1 MAFDVGSAVGY
12 LLLDT
17 SKWESGL
24 KSAKMGLNTFQD
36 ETATAADKFTAMGT
50 SLGSVGKTLTLGVTA
65 PLVGMGATAVKTA
78 ADFEAAMSNVRA
90 ISGASADEME
100 ALTAKAEEMG
110 AKTKFS
116 ATEAADAFSYMAMAG
131 WDTESM
137 LAGIEGI
144 MSLAAASG
152 EDLATTSDIVTDAL
166 TAFGLTAE
174 DTSMFVDVL
183 AAASSA
189 SNTNVSMLG
198 ESFKYVA
205 PVAGTFGYSVQD
217 VGAALGLMANSGIKA
232 SQAGTSFRS
241 ALTRMI
247 KPTDTAMVSMENL
260 GLASDGVVTAMVNA
274 DGSMKPLRETLSILR
289 EQFSTLNEA
298 EQAQAAATIFGQ
310 ESMAGMLA
318 IINASDS
325 DFEGLIS
332 TMDEASGTAQEM
344 ADTQLDN
351 LNGQLT
357 ILKSGLEGAAIAFGN
372 LLMPMIK
379 DITALIQKLVDW
391 VNGLNDGQKQV
402 VVIIAEVAAAIGPL
416 LIIVGKVSGLI
427 GKLIPLI
434 SGAGGLSG
442 VLTALT
448 GPVGIVIAA
457 VVALAAAWATNFGEI
472 RDKAQEIMNAIGTI
486 ISSVLGFIKGMWE
499 SNFIGIQTITSD
511 VFAIIQ
517 QLFSDTL
524 TIITDIFN
532 VFAALFSGDWS
543 ALWDAVKTLVSDIW
557 TAIGNLVDNALNL
570 IVDIIGDIATTLY
583 NTAKDVFNKV
593 EEAFQSVW
601 KMITD
606 WFNEAIND
614 PVNTVKSIGTA
625 LLDAGKSIFT
635 SLWDGMKSVWTS
647 ISDWVSEKINWLKDK
662 IKFWESENSKMDA
675 STVTVT
681 TSSSGGSFASGLDYV
696 PRDMNVRVHEG
707 ERILTKQE
715 NASGMFNNGG
725 SGGVQTVNFDLSIPM
740 DGQVLARAQY
750 SYNLKEGSLRG
761 GDLVEGGNNL

>member
-36 ETATAADKFTAMGT
+36 ETATASDKFTAMGT

-65 PLVGMGATAVKTA
+65 PLVGMGAAAVKTA

-116 ATEAADAFSYMAMAG
+116 ATEAADAFTYMAMAG

-247 KPTDTAMVSMENL
+247 KPTEQAATKMEEL
-260 GLASDGVVTAMVNA
+260 GLWTQELGTTAMVNA
-274 DGSMKPLRETLSILR
+274 DGSMKPLRETLTILR
-289 EQFSTLNEA
+289 ESFSQLTSA
-298 EQAQAAATIFGQ
+298 EQAQAAAAIFGQ

-457 VVALAAAWATNFGEI
+457 VVALAAAWATNFGGI
-472 RDKAQEIMNAIGTI
+472 RDKTQEIMNAIGSI
-486 ISSVLGFIKGMWE
+486 ISSVWGFIKVLWE
-499 SNFIGIQTITSD
+499 SNFLGIQTITSD
-511 VFAIIQ
+511 VFVIIQ
-517 QLFSDTL
+517 QLFSDAL

-543 ALWDAVKTLVSDIW
+543 TLWESVKTLASDIW
-557 TAIGNLVDNALNL
+557 TAIGNIVDNALNL
-570 IVDIIGDIATTLY
+570 IVDIIGGIATTLY
-583 NTAKDVFNKV
+583 NTAKNVFNRVK
-593 EEAFQSVW
+593 EAFQSVW
-601 KMITD
+601 KTITD
-606 WFNEAIND
+606 WFKKAIND
-614 PVNTVKSIGTA
+614 PVNTVKGIGTA
-625 LLDAGKSIFT
+625 LLNAGKSIFT

-647 ISDWVSEKINWLKDK
+647 ISNWVSDKINWLKDK
-662 IKFWESENSKMDA
+662 IEFWKSESSKMSS

-696 PRDMNVRVHEG
+696 PRDMDVRVHEG
-707 ERILTKQE
+707 ERILTAEENRERNSTGGDTFNFYSPEALTPVKAAREFKRVKQE
-715 NASGMFNNGG
+715 
-725 SGGVQTVNFDLSIPM
+725 
-740 DGQVLARAQY
+740 LALGYR
-750 SYNLKEGSLRG
+750 
-761 GDLVEGGNNL
+761 

>member
-1 MAFDVGSAVGY
+1 MPFDVGSAVGY

-65 PLVGMGATAVKTA
+65 PLVGMGAAAVKTA

-116 ATEAADAFSYMAMAG
+116 ATEAADAFTYMAMAG

-247 KPTDTAMVSMENL
+247 KPTEQAATKMEEL
-260 GLASDGVVTAMVNA
+260 GLWTQELGTTAMVNA
-274 DGSMKPLRETLSILR
+274 DGSMKSLRETLTILR
-289 EQFSTLNEA
+289 ESFSQLTSA
-298 EQAQAAATIFGQ
+298 EQAQAASAIFGQ

-357 ILKSGLEGAAIAFGN
+357 ILKSGLEGAAIAFGD

-379 DITALIQKLVDW
+379 DITTLIQKLVDW
-391 VNGLNDGQKQV
+391 VNGLSDSQKQV

-416 LIIVGKVSGLI
+416 LIIVGKISGLI

-457 VVALAAAWATNFGEI
+457 VVALAAAWATNFGGI
-472 RDKAQEIMNAIGTI
+472 RDKTQEIMGAIGTI
-486 ISSVLGFIKGMWE
+486 ISSVWNFIRGLWE
-499 SNFIGIQTITSD
+499 SNFLGIQTITSD
-511 VFAIIQ
+511 VFALIQ
-517 QLFSDTL
+517 QLFSDAL
-524 TIITDIFN
+524 TVIVDIFN

-543 ALWDAVKTLVSDIW
+543 TLWESVKTLVSDIW
-557 TAIGNLVDNALNL
+557 TEIGNLVDNYLNM
-570 IVDIIGDIATTLY
+570 IVDIIGGIATTLY
-583 NTAKDVFNKV
+583 NIAKNVFNKV
-593 EEAFQSVW
+593 KEAFQSVW
-601 KMITD
+601 KTITD
-606 WFNEAIND
+606 WFKKAIND
-614 PVNTVKSIGTA
+614 PVNTVKGIGTTM
-625 LLDAGKSIFT
+625 LNAGKFIFT
-635 SLWDGMKSVWTS
+635 SLWDGIKSVWNS
-647 ISDWVSEKINWLKDK
+647 ISDWVTEKIDWLKSK
-662 IKFWESENSKMDA
+662 IQFWKNESSKMES
-675 STVTVT
+675 STV
-681 TSSSGGSFASGLDYV
+681 SSSRSKISGSFASGLDYV
-696 PRDMNVRVHEG
+696 PRDMNVRVHQGETIVTKEG
-707 ERILTKQE
+707 TNELI
-715 NASGMFNNGG
+715 NAIK
-725 SGGVQTVNFDLSIPM
+725 SIPASNSPTTIIVKIGDKAIKETSI
-740 DGQVLARAQY
+740 DGINEASILSGRKVIT
-750 SYNLKEGSLRG
+750 
-761 GDLVEGGNNL
+761 V

>member
-65 PLVGMGATAVKTA
+65 PLVGMGAAAVKTA

-137 LAGIEGI
+137 LAGIEGV

-247 KPTDTAMVSMENL
+247 KPADTAMVSMENL

-289 EQFSTLNEA
+289 EQFSTLSEA
-298 EQAQAAATIFGQ
+298 EQAQAAANIFGQ

-379 DITALIQKLVDW
+379 DITAIIQKLVDW
-391 VNGLNDGQKQV
+391 VNGLNEGQKQV

-457 VVALAAAWATNFGEI
+457 VVALAAAWATNFGGI
-472 RDKAQEIMNAIGTI
+472 RDKTQEIMNAIGSI
-486 ISSVLGFIKGMWE
+486 ISSVWGFIKGLWE
-499 SNFIGIQTITSD
+499 SNFLGIQTITSD

-517 QLFSDTL
+517 QLFSDAL
-524 TIITDIFN
+524 TIIMDIFN

-543 ALWDAVKTLVSDIW
+543 TLWESVKTLVSDIW
-557 TAIGNLVDNALNL
+557 TAIGSLIDNALNL
-570 IVDIIGDIATTLY
+570 IVDIIGGIATTLY
-583 NTAKDVFNKV
+583 NTAKNVFNRVK
-593 EEAFQSVW
+593 EAFQSVW
-601 KMITD
+601 KTITD
-606 WFNEAIND
+606 WFKKVIND
-614 PVNTVKSIGTA
+614 PVNTVKGIGTA
-625 LLDAGKSIFT
+625 LLNAGKSIFT

-647 ISDWVSEKINWLKDK
+647 ISNWVSEKINWLKEK
-662 IKFWESENSKMDA
+662 IEFWKNESSKMNS
-675 STVTVT
+675 STVTIT

-696 PRDMNVRVHEG
+696 PRDMDVRVHEG
-707 ERILTKQE
+707 ERILTAEENRERNSTGGDTFNFYSPEALTPVKAAREFKRVKQE
-715 NASGMFNNGG
+715 
-725 SGGVQTVNFDLSIPM
+725 
-740 DGQVLARAQY
+740 LALGYR
-750 SYNLKEGSLRG
+750 
-761 GDLVEGGNNL
+761 

>member
-1 MAFDVGSAVGY
+1 MPFDVGSAIGY

-17 SKWESGL
+17 SRWESGL

-36 ETATAADKFTAMGT
+36 ETATASDKFTAMGT

-65 PLVGMGATAVKTA
+65 PLVGIGAAAVKTA
-78 ADFEAAMSNVRA
+78 SEFEAAMSNVKA

-131 WDTESM
+131 WDTKSM
-137 LAGIEGI
+137 LAGIDGI

-174 DTSMFVDVL
+174 DTIMFVDVL

-232 SQAGTSFRS
+232 SQAGTSLRS

-247 KPTDTAMVSMENL
+247 KPTDTAMVALENL
-260 GLASDGVVTAMVNA
+260 GLASDGVVTAMVNT
-274 DGSMKPLRETLSILR
+274 DGSMKPLRETLYILR
-289 EQFSTLNEA
+289 EQFSTLSEA
-298 EQAQAAATIFGQ
+298 EQAQAAAIIFGQ

-325 DFEGLIS
+325 EFEGLIN

-379 DITALIQKLVDW
+379 DITAIIQKLVDW

-402 VVIIAEVAAAIGPL
+402 VVVIAEVAAAIGPL

-442 VLTALT
+442 VLAALT

-457 VVALAAAWATNFGEI
+457 VVALAAAWATNFGGI
-472 RDKAQEIMNAIGTI
+472 RDKTQEIMNAIGTI
-486 ISSVLGFIKGMWE
+486 ISSVWGFIKDLWE
-499 SNFIGIQTITSD
+499 SNFLGIQTITSD
-511 VFAIIQ
+511 IFATIQ
-517 QLFSDTL
+517 QLFSDAL

-543 ALWDAVKTLVSDIW
+543 TLWESVKTLVSDIW

-570 IVDIIGDIATTLY
+570 IVDIIGDIAVTLY
-583 NTAKDVFNKV
+583 NTAKNVFNRVK
-593 EEAFQSVW
+593 EAFQSVW
-601 KMITD
+601 KTITD
-606 WFNEAIND
+606 WFKKAVND
-614 PVNTVKSIGTA
+614 PVGTVKGIGTA
-625 LLDAGKSIFT
+625 LFNAGKSIFT
-635 SLWDGMKSVWTS
+635 SLWDGIKSVWTS

-662 IKFWESENSKMDA
+662 IEFWKSESAKMNA

-696 PRDMNVRVHEG
+696 PRDMDVRVHEG
-707 ERILTKQE
+707 ERILTAEENRERNSTGGDTFNFYSPEALTPVKAAREFKRVKQE
-715 NASGMFNNGG
+715 
-725 SGGVQTVNFDLSIPM
+725 
-740 DGQVLARAQY
+740 LALGYR
-750 SYNLKEGSLRG
+750 
-761 GDLVEGGNNL
+761 

>member
-289 EQFSTLNEA
+289 KQFSTLSEA
-298 EQAQAAATIFGQ
+298 EQAQAASTIFGQ

-379 DITALIQKLVDW
+379 DITGLIQKLVDW
-391 VNGLNDGQKQV
+391 VNGLNEDQKQV
-402 VVIIAEVAAAIGPL
+402 IVIIAEVAAAIGPL

-457 VVALAAAWATNFGEI
+457 VAALAAAWATNFGGI
-472 RDKAQEIMNAIGTI
+472 RDKTQEIMSAIGSI
-486 ISSVLGFIKGMWE
+486 ISSVWGFIKGLWE
-499 SNFIGIQTITSD
+499 SNFLGIQTITFD

-517 QLFSDTL
+517 QLFSDAL
-524 TIITDIFN
+524 TIIVDIFN

-570 IVDIIGDIATTLY
+570 IVDIIGGIATTLY

-593 EEAFQSVW
+593 EKAFQSVW
-601 KMITD
+601 KTITD

-614 PVNTVKSIGTA
+614 PVNTVKGIGTA

-635 SLWDGMKSVWTS
+635 ALWDGMKSVWTS
-647 ISDWVSEKINWLKDK
+647 ISDWVSEKVNWLKDK
-662 IKFWESENSKMDA
+662 IKFWESESSKMDA

-681 TSSSGGSFASGLDYV
+681 TSRSGGSFASGLDYV

-715 NASGMFNNGG
+715 NRNNHNGNN
-725 SGGVQTVNFDLSIPM
+725 SNIPESIHFDLSIPL
-740 DGQVLARAQY
+740 DGEVVAHK
-750 SYNLKEGSLRG
+750 SYNYNIREGVLRG
-761 GDLVEGGNNL
+761 DDLVEGGAPS

>member
-65 PLVGMGATAVKTA
+65 PLVGMGAAAVKTA
-78 ADFEAAMSNVRA
+78 SDFEAAMSNVRA
-90 ISGASADEME
+90 ISGASADQME

-137 LAGIEGI
+137 LAGIEGV

-183 AAASSA
+183 AAASSS

-247 KPTDTAMVSMENL
+247 KPADTAMVAMENL
-260 GLASDGVVTAMVNA
+260 GLASDGVVTAMVNT

-289 EQFSTLNEA
+289 EQFSTLSEA

-318 IINASDS
+318 VINASDD
-325 DFEGLIS
+325 DFTSLLN
-332 TMDEASGTAQEM
+332 TMDSASGTAQEM

-391 VNGLNDGQKQV
+391 VNGLSDSQKKIV
-402 VVIIAEVAAAIGPL
+402 VTIAKMAAVAGPL
-416 LIIVGKVSGLI
+416 MIVIGKISGLI

-448 GPVGIVIAA
+448 GPIGIVIAA
-457 VVALAAAWATNFGEI
+457 VVALAVAWATNFGGI
-472 RDKAQEIMNAIGTI
+472 RDKTKEIMDAIGSI
-486 ISSVLGFIKGMWE
+486 ISSVWEFIKGLWE
-499 SNFIGIQTITSD
+499 SNFLGIQTITSD

-517 QLFSDTL
+517 QLFSDAL
-524 TIITDIFN
+524 TIIMGIFN
-532 VFAALFSGDWS
+532 VFVALFSGDWS
-543 ALWDAVKTLVSDIW
+543 TLWESVKTLVSDVW
-557 TAIGNLVDNALNL
+557 TAIGNYIDNALNL
-570 IVDIIGDIATTLY
+570 IVDIIGGIATTLY
-583 NTAKDVFNKV
+583 NTAKNVFNKV
-593 EEAFQSVW
+593 KEAFQNVW
-601 KMITD
+601 KTVTD

-614 PVNTVKSIGTA
+614 PVNTVKGIGTA
-625 LLDAGKSIFT
+625 LLEAGKSIFT
-635 SLWDGMKSVWTS
+635 SLLDGMKSVWTS

-662 IKFWESENSKMDA
+662 IEFWKDESSKMNS

-681 TSSSGGSFASGLDYV
+681 TSSSDGSFASGLDYV

-707 ERILTKQE
+707 EAILTKQE
-715 NASGMFNNGG
+715 NEQRDNNGRAETLIIPISIG
-725 SGGVQTVNFDLSIPM
+725 EEEIETVIVDL
-740 DGQVLARAQY
+740 
-750 SYNLKEGSLRG
+750 LKGEVRT
-761 GDLVEGGNNL
+761 

>member
-1 MAFDVGSAVGY
+1 MPFDVGSAVGY

-17 SKWESGL
+17 SRWESGL
-24 KSAKMGLNTFQD
+24 KSAKIGLNTFQD

-65 PLVGMGATAVKTA
+65 PLVGIGAAAVKTA
-78 ADFEAAMSNVRA
+78 SEFETAMSNVKA
-90 ISGASADEME
+90 ISGASADDMK

-116 ATEAADAFSYMAMAG
+116 ATEAANAFSYMAMAG

-137 LAGIEGI
+137 LDGIDGI

-174 DTSMFVDVL
+174 DTGMFVDVL

-247 KPTDTAMVSMENL
+247 KPTDTAMVALENL
-260 GLASDGVVTAMVNA
+260 GLASDGVVTAMVNT

-289 EQFSTLNEA
+289 KQFSTLSEA
-298 EQAQAAATIFGQ
+298 EQAQAAASIFGQ

-325 DFEGLIS
+325 DFESLIN

-351 LNGQLT
+351 LSGQLT

-379 DITALIQKLVDW
+379 DITAIIQKLVDW
-391 VNGLNDGQKQV
+391 VNGLNDGQKKVIV
-402 VVIIAEVAAAIGPL
+402 VIAEVAAAIGPL
-416 LIIVGKVSGLI
+416 LIIVGKISGLI

-442 VLTALT
+442 VLAALT
-448 GPVGIVIAA
+448 GPIGIVIAA
-457 VVALAAAWATNFGEI
+457 VVALSVAWATNFGGI
-472 RDKAQEIMNAIGTI
+472 RDKTQEIMNAIGSI
-486 ISSVLGFIKGMWE
+486 ISSVWGFISGLWE
-499 SNFIGIQTITSD
+499 SNFLGIQTITSD
-511 VFAIIQ
+511 IFATIQ
-517 QLFSDTL
+517 QLFSDAL

-543 ALWDAVKTLVSDIW
+543 TLWESVKTLASDIW

-570 IVDIIGDIATTLY
+570 IVDIIGNIAVTLY
-583 NTAKDVFNKV
+583 NTAKNVFNRVK
-593 EEAFQSVW
+593 EAFQSVW
-601 KMITD
+601 KTITD
-606 WFNEAIND
+606 WFKKAVND
-614 PVNTVKSIGTA
+614 PVDTVKGIGTA
-625 LLDAGKSIFT
+625 LFNAGKSIFT
-635 SLWDGMKSVWTS
+635 SLWDGIKSVWTS

-662 IKFWESENSKMDA
+662 IELWKSESDKMSA

-696 PRDMNVRVHEG
+696 PRDMDVRVHEG
-707 ERILTKQE
+707 ERILTAEENRERNSTGGDTFNFYSPEALTPVKTAREFKRVKQE
-715 NASGMFNNGG
+715 
-725 SGGVQTVNFDLSIPM
+725 
-740 DGQVLARAQY
+740 LALGYR
-750 SYNLKEGSLRG
+750 
-761 GDLVEGGNNL
+761 

>member
-65 PLVGMGATAVKTA
+65 PLVGMGAAAVKTA

-116 ATEAADAFSYMAMAG
+116 ATEAADAFTYMAMAG

-137 LAGIEGI
+137 LAGIEGV

-289 EQFSTLNEA
+289 EQFSTLSEA
-298 EQAQAAATIFGQ
+298 EQAQAASTIFGQ

-391 VNGLNDGQKQV
+391 VNGLNEGQKQV

-457 VVALAAAWATNFGEI
+457 VVALAAAWATNFGGI
-472 RDKAQEIMNAIGTI
+472 RDKTQEIMNAIGTI
-486 ISSVLGFIKGMWE
+486 ISSVWGFIKGLWE
-499 SNFIGIQTITSD
+499 SNFLGIQTITSD

-517 QLFSDTL
+517 QLFSDAL
-524 TIITDIFN
+524 TIIMDIFS

-543 ALWDAVKTLVSDIW
+543 ALWESVKTLVSDIW

-570 IVDIIGDIATTLY
+570 IVDIIGGIATTLY
-583 NTAKDVFNKV
+583 NTAKNVFNRVK
-593 EEAFQSVW
+593 EAFQNVW
-601 KMITD
+601 KTITD

-614 PVNTVKSIGTA
+614 PVNTVKGIGTA

-647 ISDWVSEKINWLKDK
+647 ISDWVSEKIDWLKDK
-662 IKFWESENSKMDA
+662 IEFWKSESSKMEA
-675 STVTVT
+675 STVADT

-707 ERILTKQE
+707 ETIVTSQGTRELI
-715 NASGMFNNGG
+715 NALGTLSNNRPSGDLIITIPVNGAE
-725 SGGVQTVNFDLSIPM
+725 
-740 DGQVLARAQY
+740 LARATVHDFR
-750 SYNLKEGSLRG
+750 N
-761 GDLVEGGNNL
+761 VEKSNPEPISDEVV

>member
-1 MAFDVGSAVGY
+1 MIDVGSAVGY

-17 SKWESGL
+17 SGFKSGFR
-24 KSAKMGLNTFQD
+24 SAMDDMKTFQD
-36 ETATAADKFTAMGT
+36 ESATVSDKFSAMGSALT
-50 SLGSVGKTLTLGVTA
+50 AVGGTLTKSVTL
-65 PLVGMGATAVKTA
+65 PLVGLGATVTAVAANFETSMSKVAAIAGLDTTGEEFEALSEKAKEMGAT
-78 ADFEAAMSNVRA
+78 
-90 ISGASADEME
+90 
-100 ALTAKAEEMG
+100 
-110 AKTKFS
+110 TKFS
-116 ATEAADAFSYMAMAG
+116 ASEAADAFTYMAMAG
-131 WDTESM
+131 WKTESM
-137 LAGIEGI
+137 LDGIDGI
-144 MSLAAASG
+144 MQLAAASG

-247 KPTDTAMVSMENL
+247 KPTDTAMLSMENL

-289 EQFSTLNEA
+289 EQFSTLSAA

-391 VNGLNDGQKQV
+391 VNGLNEGQKQV

-442 VLTALT
+442 ALTALT

-457 VVALAAAWATNFGEI
+457 VVALAAAWATNFGGI
-472 RDKAQEIMNAIGTI
+472 RDKTQEIMDAIGTI
-486 ISSVLGFIKGMWE
+486 ISSVWDFINWLWE
-499 SNFIGIQTITSD
+499 SNFLGIHTITSD
-511 VFAIIQ
+511 IFEIIQ
-517 QLFSDTL
+517 QLFSDAL

-543 ALWDAVKTLVSDIW
+543 TLWESVKTLVSDIW
-557 TAIGNLVDNALNL
+557 TAIGNYIDNKLNL
-570 IVDIIGDIATTLY
+570 IVDIIGGIATTLY
-583 NTAKDVFNKV
+583 NTAKNVFNMVK
-593 EEAFQSVW
+593 EAFQNVW
-601 KMITD
+601 KTITD

-614 PVNTVKSIGTA
+614 PVNTVKGIGTA
-625 LLDAGKSIFT
+625 LMEAGKSIFT
-635 SLWDGMKSVWTS
+635 SLWDGMKFVWTS
-647 ISDWVSEKINWLKDK
+647 ISDWVSEKIDWLKGK
-662 IKFWESENSKMDA
+662 IEFWKNESSKMSS

-681 TSSSGGSFASGLDYV
+681 TSSSDGSFASGLDYV

-707 ERILTKQE
+707 ERILTAEENRKRNSTGGDTYNFYSPEALTPTKAAEEFKRVKQE
-715 NASGMFNNGG
+715 
-725 SGGVQTVNFDLSIPM
+725 
-740 DGQVLARAQY
+740 LAM
-750 SYNLKEGSLRG
+750 GFI
-761 GDLVEGGNNL
+761 

>member
-1 MAFDVGSAVGY
+1 MPFDVGSAVGY

-65 PLVGMGATAVKTA
+65 PLVGMGAAAVKTA

-116 ATEAADAFSYMAMAG
+116 ATEAADAFTYMAMAG

-247 KPTDTAMVSMENL
+247 KPTEQAATKMEEL
-260 GLASDGVVTAMVNA
+260 GLWTQELGTTAMVNA
-274 DGSMKPLRETLSILR
+274 DGSMKSLRETLTILR
-289 EQFSTLNEA
+289 ESFSQLTSA
-298 EQAQAAATIFGQ
+298 EQAQAAAAIFGQ

-457 VVALAAAWATNFGEI
+457 VVALAAAWATNFGGI
-472 RDKAQEIMNAIGTI
+472 RDKTQEIMNAIGSI
-486 ISSVLGFIKGMWE
+486 ISSVWGFIKGMWE
-499 SNFIGIQTITSD
+499 SNFLGIQTITSD

-517 QLFSDTL
+517 QLFSDAL
-524 TIITDIFN
+524 TIIMDIFN

-543 ALWDAVKTLVSDIW
+543 TLWESVKTLVSDIW

-570 IVDIIGDIATTLY
+570 IVDIIGGIATTLY
-583 NTAKDVFNKV
+583 NTAKNVFNRVK
-593 EEAFQSVW
+593 EAFQSVW
-601 KMITD
+601 KTITD
-606 WFNEAIND
+606 WFKKAIND
-614 PVNTVKSIGTA
+614 PVNTVKGIGTA
-625 LLDAGKSIFT
+625 LLNAGKSIFT
-635 SLWDGMKSVWTS
+635 SLWYGMKSVWTS
-647 ISDWVSEKINWLKDK
+647 ISNWVSDKINWLKDK
-662 IKFWESENSKMDA
+662 IEFWKSESSKMNS

-696 PRDMNVRVHEG
+696 PRDMDVRVHEG
-707 ERILTKQE
+707 ERILTAEENRERNSTGGDTFNFYSPEALTPVKAAREFKRVKQE
-715 NASGMFNNGG
+715 
-725 SGGVQTVNFDLSIPM
+725 
-740 DGQVLARAQY
+740 LALGYR
-750 SYNLKEGSLRG
+750 
-761 GDLVEGGNNL
+761 